1 MPNTLGGAAEG
12 VIGVLATLKER
23 AGRLK
28 ADTYA
33 LYLVA
38 RDPRTPW
45 YAKLLAAVVAAYAF
59 SPVDLIPDF
68 IPVVGYLDDLVIVP
82 AGIWAAVK
90 LVPSEVLVDCRARA
104 AQTVGGERPVSRAA
118 AAVVV
123 LIWLVLAG
131 LGAAW
136 LLEVM
141 GRR

>member
-12 VIGVLATLKER
+12 VIGVLARLKQR

-28 ADTYA
+28 TDTYA

-82 AGIWAAVK
+82 AGTWAAIK
-90 LVPSEVLVDCRARA
+90 LVPPEVLAECRARA
-104 AQTVGGERPVSRAA
+104 AQTAGGDRPVSRAA
-118 AAVVV
+118 AGVIV
-123 LIWLVLAG
+123 LIWLALAG
-131 LGAAW
+131 LGVAW
-136 LLEVM
+136 LLEVVE
-141 GRR
+141 RR